1 MHQRTDRFYTS
12 FPIQF
17 SYRKWYEKGGAIMY
31 IDLFIIQN
39 LIYDYLI
46 LTGVAILTDEEFQ
59 YSRLLVGLSVGLL
72 LSTFLFTIDITF
84 LIGLVPFVM
93 IWIVFKKQ
101 PVKKYGTKVLYF
113 YCLSMILSGSI
124 YSIAHFI
131 KFEMTIIPYIIS
143 LFIISVFITICY
155 ILKVRW
161 IGEQQTIQQFT
172 YSVKIFCG
180 EKEIKGTGFVDT
192 GNHLLDEKTRQAIM
206 IMPKIKLSGNSILE
220 FLNER
225 NISCWYTHYSVI
237 NEEDQL
243 LLVFRPTLLLI
254 DNQVVHNVLIGVID
268 NTFIDYDFLLQPKM
282 VQNI

>member
-1 MHQRTDRFYTS
+1 
-12 FPIQF
+12 
-17 SYRKWYEKGGAIMY
+17 MY

-131 KFEMTIIPYIIS
+131 KFEMTII
-143 LFIISVFITICY
+143 
-155 ILKVRW
+155 
-161 IGEQQTIQQFT
+161 
-172 YSVKIFCG
+172 
-180 EKEIKGTGFVDT
+180 
-192 GNHLLDEKTRQAIM
+192 
-206 IMPKIKLSGNSILE
+206 
-220 FLNER
+220 
-225 NISCWYTHYSVI
+225 
-237 NEEDQL
+237 
-243 LLVFRPTLLLI
+243 
-254 DNQVVHNVLIGVID
+254 
-268 NTFIDYDFLLQPKM
+268 
-282 VQNI
+282 

>member
-1 MHQRTDRFYTS
+1 
-12 FPIQF
+12 
-17 SYRKWYEKGGAIMY
+17 MY

-59 YSRLLVGLSVGLL
+59 YSRLLIGLSIGLL

-84 LIGLVPFVM
+84 LIGLVPFLM

-101 PVKKYGTKVLYF
+101 TVKAYGTKVLYF

-143 LFIISVFITICY
+143 LLIISLFITICY

-172 YSVKIFCG
+172 YQVKIFCG
-180 EKEIKGTGFVDT
+180 EKEIKGIGFVDT
-192 GNHLLDEKTRQAIM
+192 GNHLLDEKTRQPIL
-206 IMPKIKLSGNSILE
+206 IIPKIKLSGGSVID
-220 FLNER
+220 FLKER
-225 NISCWYTHYSVI
+225 NIACWHTHYSVI
-237 NEEDQL
+237 NEDEQL
-243 LLVFRPTLLLI
+243 LLVFRPTVLLI
-254 DNQVVHNVLIGVID
+254 DDKVIRNVLIGVID
-268 NTFIDYDFLLQPKM
+268 NTFVDYDFLLQPKM